1 MRLGETD
8 LVIEH
13 LLTGVIYQGAAGHT
27 APAADAPKFAP
38 DSQTWVASMTKLVTA
53 VCAMQ
58 LVEKGAIG
66 LDDDVRPLVP
76 QLAEAK
82 ILRGF
87 VGDDAP
93 YLEENTT
100 PITLRY
106 VDHQ

>member
-1 MRLGETD
+1 
-8 LVIEH
+8 
-13 LLTGVIYQGAAGHT
+13 
-27 APAADAPKFAP
+27 
-38 DSQTWVASMTKLVTA
+38 MTKLFTA

-58 LVEKGAIG
+58 LVENGSIG

-87 VGDDAP
+87 VGADVP

-100 PITLRY
+100 PITLR
-106 VDHQ
+106 